1 MHDIFYSQKLVY
13 TFIPIGYLTYYLT
26 DFNIYNV
33 SSFIHYSSLL
43 MGAYFTSE
51 KFIPGALFLGFHL
64 AHESYLI
71 FY

>member
-1 MHDIFYSQKLVY
+1 MHEILYSEKFVY
-13 TFIPIGYLTYYLT
+13 TFIPLGYLTYYIT
-26 DFNIYNV
+26 DFQIYNV
-33 SSFIHYSSLL
+33 SNFIHYSSLF

-64 AHESYLI
+64 AHHSYLM